1 MRLFRTLFSFMIVAA
16 IGISMITT
24 CTTKTDFAKYYV
36 SQSESK
42 LGGFFDG
49 ALEVVTQQ
57 TKASNYLI
65 FSVFEMDGERYV
77 GIWGHF
83 FGKASTEQA
92 AKTLEGLLEKAG
104 EGGRKE
110 VGSFV
115 IDI

>member
-16 IGISMITT
+16 IGISLITT
-24 CTTKTDFAKYYV
+24 CPTKTEFAKYYV

-49 ALEVVTQQ
+49 ALEKVVTQQ

-77 GIWGHF
+77 GI
-83 FGKASTEQA
+83 S
-92 AKTLEGLLEKAG
+92 LERHQQSRRRRPWKGCWRKQERVWEKRS
-104 EGGRKE
+104 RK
-110 VGSFV
+110 FRN
-115 IDI
+115 

>member
-24 CTTKTDFAKYYV
+24 CPTKTDFAKYYV

-49 ALEVVTQQ
+49 ALEKVVTQQ

-92 AKTLEGLLEKAG
+92 AKTLEGLLAVSYTHLRAHETL
-104 EGGRKE
+104 
-110 VGSFV
+110 
-115 IDI
+115 

>member
-49 ALEVVTQQ
+49 ALEKVVTQQ

-65 FSVFEMDGERYV
+65 FSVFEMDGERYL
-77 GIWGHF
+77 GTFLWKSIDRAG
-83 FGKASTEQA
+83 GEDPGRA
-92 AKTLEGLLEKAG
+92 AG
-104 EGGRKE
+104 ESRRGGEKRSRK
-110 VGSFV
+110 FR
-115 IDI
+115 D